1 MMGKKD
7 VASLPQK
14 IYKSIQA
21 CEVDIRTVLANN
33 IILSGGASC
42 FDGLPARLDYE
53 IEELA
58 DQWKKHRIPGKGGK
72 DIVKVMS
79 GKDMGIDCRNVVWQ
93 GAALIAS
100 SQIQK
105 DKWMT
110 AADYVEYGADHINT
124 KVLAP

>member
-58 DQWKKHRIPGKGGK
+58 DQWKKHRIPGKKRK
-72 DIVKVMS
+72 DI
-79 GKDMGIDCRNVVWQ
+79 GIDCRNVVWQ
-93 GAALIAS
+93 GAAIIAVS
-100 SQIQK
+100 KTQK
-105 DKWMT
+105 DKWMEK
-110 AADYVEYGADHINT
+110 AE
-124 KVLAP
+124 